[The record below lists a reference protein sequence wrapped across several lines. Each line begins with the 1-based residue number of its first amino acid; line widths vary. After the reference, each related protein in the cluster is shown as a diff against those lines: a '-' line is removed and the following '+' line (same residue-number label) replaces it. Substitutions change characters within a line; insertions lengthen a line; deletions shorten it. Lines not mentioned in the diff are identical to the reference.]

1 LNLPSLPFAKFIELT
16 GFSTPLACWEDS
28 LVQSWMVRFVNKVE
42 QVARHVERPEKSAP
56 VLMRASN
63 ESFFFFFLKSYWV
76 CFATTYLNVE
86 TIYFRVGEKEVLGLI
101 KAKKKK

>member
-1 LNLPSLPFAKFIELT
+1 
-16 GFSTPLACWEDS
+16 

-63 ESFFFFFLKSYWV
+63 ESFFFFFLKILLGML
-76 CFATTYLNVE
+76 CNYLSQC
-86 TIYFRVGEKEVLGLI
+86 
-101 KAKKKK
+101 

>member
-63 ESFFFFFLKSYWV
+63 ESFFFFFKNLTGYALQLPISMLRLFISEW
-76 CFATTYLNVE
+76 
-86 TIYFRVGEKEVLGLI
+86 G
-101 KAKKKK
+101 KKKS